1 MLWAASQPPWSSTG
15 SLLAADLALSISN
28 PTAGVSLFSYPLL
41 CVTQKRFWKSN
52 IYLFHWGNFINQH
65 QSLLA
70 LASDIMG
77 SLNPANCE

>member
-1 MLWAASQPPWSSTG
+1 MLWAASQPVWISTG
-15 SLLAADLALSISN
+15 SFLAAGLALSTSN
-28 PTAGVSLFSYPLL
+28 PTAGISLCSYLLL